1 MKKILLTLIILL
13 TSCLKQVPEH
23 TNQYQDLLYDYSY
36 SNGLSQQEK
45 KSYYNLSQGIY
56 YLPYDVISSLSR
68 PVPNQFKLYDELFL
82 EDPERL
88 GLIPSPYSDTEAPI
102 GITVSSD
109 PEFVP
114 MYGVSCFSCHSQTI
128 KNSQNQ
134 AFLVDGSSSKF
145 AIDRLIGEMVT
156 SMVLTMADPIEF
168 NKFYN
173 RYKDRAQLGNYPD
186 SEEDFDLMLDTTTYH
201 NLKQTLLRK
210 NDNNLTDQLD
220 IFDTQASLE
229 LGQLTVPTTLS
240 YGVYPRVEDLNSRVK
255 MFKYLAKRLSW
266 FLKETGYA
274 KSDPRVAPSNL
285 GRGNPWSSSMN
296 KYATLYFNKSSNE
309 WPVIPSAAVDTPF
322 IWNYEDAKWVFYT
335 GTTNSMVE
343 RNFAQAIGLLSD
355 FNYKT
360 YETTASIK
368 KMEHIQQFTRKIR
381 PPKWPENIL
390 GSIDQNI
397 ANEGKELFKIRCLS
411 CHNPKRETYTGPGSI
426 EYNYLDVGTDDQYF
440 KGQTQD
446 FYGKEFIGDIL
457 PVLMN
462 QVKVTA
468 AENEGIPNLG
478 FYEIGRT
485 PAIWRQPTKNAIA
498 AKPLWG
504 VWATAPYLH
513 NGSVLNMRELL
524 TKPQNRLMAF
534 HVGSIE
540 YDIDNLGFQNKQT
553 AYSSLFEAQCVNCL
567 GNSNQGHNFST
578 DLTKEQQD
586 QLLEFIKSYNMDTVF

>member
-1 MKKILLTLIILL
+1 MKKMLLTLIILL
-13 TSCLKQVPEH
+13 TACLKQVPDH
-23 TNQYQDLLYDYSY
+23 VKQYDNLTYDYSY
-36 SNGLSQQEK
+36 TNGLSEFEK
-45 KSYYNLSQGIY
+45 RSFYNMSQGIY
-56 YLPYDVISSLSR
+56 YLPYDVIVSMSR

-88 GLIPSPYSDTEAPI
+88 GLIPSPYRDTDPPV
-102 GITVSSD
+102 GITVSLD

-114 MYGVSCFSCHSQTI
+114 MYGISCITCHSTTI
-128 KNSQNQ
+128 SNSSHQ
-134 AFLVDGSSSKF
+134 AIIIDGSGSKF
-145 AIDRLIGEMVT
+145 AIDRLIQEMVT
-156 SMVLTMADPIEF
+156 SMALTMTNTIEF

-173 RYKDRAQLGNYPD
+173 RYKERAKLAEYP
-186 SEEDFDLMLDTTTYH
+186 SSQEDFDLLTDTNTYY
-201 NLKQTLLRK
+201 QLRSSLK
-210 NDNNLTDQLD
+210 NDNPDVLDQLAS
-220 IFDTQASLE
+220 FEEQLSLE
-229 LGQLTVPTTLS
+229 LGGEKVPTTLS
-240 YGVYPRVEDLNSRVK
+240 YGVYPAKNDLNTRTK
-255 MFKYLAKRLSW
+255 MFLYLSKRLLW
-266 FLKETGYA
+266 FATEAQYA
-274 KSDPRVAPSNL
+274 KTDERLAPTGL
-285 GRGNPWSSSMN
+285 GRGAPWGSSIN
-296 KYATLYFNKSSNE
+296 KFAALYYDKSAE
-309 WPVIPSAAVDTPF
+309 QWPSVPSSAVDTPF

-343 RNFAQAIGLLSD
+343 RNFAQSIALLTD
-355 FNYKT
+355 FNSST
-360 YETTASIK
+360 FETTASIK
-368 KMEHIQQFTRKIR
+368 KMEHIQQFTRKFQ

-390 GSIDQNI
+390 GPIDQDK
-397 ANEGKELFKIRCLS
+397 ATQGKELFKIRCLA
-411 CHNPKRETYTGPGSI
+411 CHYPKRETYTGPGSI
-426 EYNYLDVGTDDQYF
+426 EYNYIDVGTDDQYF

-478 FYEIGRT
+478 SYEIGRT

-586 QLLEFIKSYNMDTVF
+586 QLLEFIKSYTMETTF